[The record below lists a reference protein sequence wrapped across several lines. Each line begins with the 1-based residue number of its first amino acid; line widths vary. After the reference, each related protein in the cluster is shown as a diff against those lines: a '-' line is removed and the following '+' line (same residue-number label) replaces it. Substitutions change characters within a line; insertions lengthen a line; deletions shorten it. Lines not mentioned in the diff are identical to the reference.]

1 MCKRAIPL
9 RLGFFHGSAWY
20 ICVCRVYVHV
30 CVHACLCETEDNL
43 KCLSQA
49 SSTFVFVCGHT
60 YVCTS
65 VCAHVCRCMCR
76 CICVHV
82 ETRGQLL
89 VSPQSPFTLFFFF
102 FFFGFF
108 FFFSFCLLCACI
120 SQQLS
125 PTADSC
131 MRYLGFLFCYLLCSR
146 IFLPFNSLTG
156 KKLNLI
162 KVPQHPL
169 MPVIMA
175 WEHRFR
181 LP

>member
-89 VSPQSPFTLFFFF
+89 VSPQSPFTLFFLFF
-102 FFFGFF
+102 FVGFV
-108 FFFSFCLLCACI
+108 L
-120 SQQLS
+120 
-125 PTADSC
+125 
-131 MRYLGFLFCYLLCSR
+131 FLRQWSHHVALASHTMPSTRSR
-146 IFLPFNSLTG
+146 EGGDKNPC
-156 KKLNLI
+156 
-162 KVPQHPL
+162 PL
-169 MPVIMA
+169 
-175 WEHRFR
+175 R
-181 LP
+181 